1 MKALAIFFFSLL
13 CISSYAENLKIGF
26 IDTNIV
32 VTSLTQYKENIDSI
46 SREFE
51 PKKQELLD
59 LFNHIELL
67 RTNIE
72 STKTSSPSKPLNEEL
87 TNLAKLEL
95 NFKKETE
102 FWQKTMNNKKL
113 ILLKNIEMIV
123 NQAINEYASQE
134 EYDLILYE
142 NVAFVSNFKC
152 PSKIHLNTQR
162 LEVRHHSNATKVFYM
177 CSSLFQLAQRS
188 RDFSQVY
195 QKAEQIHKMTTS
207 FIQDNFERYL

>member
-1 MKALAIFFFSLL
+1 MRVLL
-13 CISSYAENLKIGF
+13 FLIVCLVCIPSYAANIKIGF

-32 VTSLTQYKENIDSI
+32 VTSLTQYKESIDSI

-67 RTNIE
+67 RANIE
-72 STKTSSPSKPLNEEL
+72 STKNSSSSKSLNEEL

-95 NFKKETE
+95 NFKEETE

-113 ILLKNIEMIV
+113 ILLNNIEMIV
-123 NQAINEYASQE
+123 NQAINEYAIQE

-142 NVAFVSNFKC
+142 NVAFASDKVNITEEIIK
-152 PSKIHLNTQR
+152 KIEKQGL
-162 LEVRHHSNATKVFYM
+162 
-177 CSSLFQLAQRS
+177 
-188 RDFSQVY
+188 
-195 QKAEQIHKMTTS
+195 
-207 FIQDNFERYL
+207 

>member
-1 MKALAIFFFSLL
+1 MRTLLFLIFCLV
-13 CISSYAENLKIGF
+13 CIPSYAANIKIGF

-67 RTNIE
+67 RANIE
-72 STKTSSPSKPLNEEL
+72 STKSSSSSISLNEEL

-95 NFKKETE
+95 NFKEETE
-102 FWQKTMNNKKL
+102 LWQKSMNNKKF
-113 ILLKNIEMIV
+113 ILLNNIEMIV
-123 NQAINEYASQE
+123 NQAINEYAIQE

-142 NVAFVSNFKC
+142 NVAFASDKVNISEEIIK
-152 PSKIHLNTQR
+152 KIEKQGL
-162 LEVRHHSNATKVFYM
+162 
-177 CSSLFQLAQRS
+177 
-188 RDFSQVY
+188 
-195 QKAEQIHKMTTS
+195 
-207 FIQDNFERYL
+207 